1 MQRPMSEQSFVDVM
15 LPGRVGRNQ
24 KLERINEAVDWR
36 KLAKV
41 VNGIYAAPVG
51 RPSYPPVVMV
61 KIMMLQ
67 QWYEASDEA
76 MEEALWDRVSF
87 KRFVGL
93 GIEDDVPDH
102 STISRFRKEVSER
115 GLGRRLF
122 KELTRQLDKQ
132 GLFVKQ
138 GTLLDATI
146 VEAQVRRPSSPGH
159 PGTRS
164 AIDPDAS
171 WTRKGG
177 QSYFGYKA
185 HIGMDGGSG
194 LIREAVLTP
203 ANVNDTEVADELVS
217 GDEEAVYADKAY
229 GAQERSEWLK
239 SVRIKDRIMRR
250 GNKHHPVL
258 PYWERRRNA
267 LISRLRS
274 PVEKV
279 FGTWKRSYG
288 YRRVRYMGLERNT
301 TELFFKCMAY
311 NLRRADHFVNANG
324 STTWAGVCP

>member
-15 LPGRVGRNQ
+15 VPGRVGRNQ

-93 GIEDDVPDH
+93 ALEDDVPDH
-102 STISRFRKEVSER
+102 STMSRFRKEVSER

-146 VEAQVRRPSSPGH
+146 VEAQARRPSSPEH
-159 PGTRS
+159 PGARS
-164 AIDPDAS
+164 TIDPDAA

-194 LIREAVLTP
+194 LIREAVFTP
-203 ANVNDTEVADELVS
+203 ANVNDTEVADELVG

-229 GAQERSEWLK
+229 GTQERSEWLK

-258 PYWERRRNA
+258 AYWERRRNA

-274 PVEKV
+274 RVEKV

-288 YRRVRYMGLERNT
+288 YRRVRYMGLERNA
-301 TELFFKCMAY
+301 TEMFFKCMAY
-311 NLRRADHFVNANG
+311 NLRRADHLVHANG